1 MSDTTHTPT
10 RLAFIDNVRIFVI
23 TLVIA
28 HHAAQAYGPTG
39 GTWPIMNSVR
49 TFLLEPFFWVNAAF
63 FMGLLFLISGYFVA
77 LSYER
82 KGAGA
87 FLKGR
92 FIRIGIPLLVFTL
105 CVMGPISY
113 MLAGESRSF
122 GEFITF
128 LYGTGWQFPYAH
140 LWFLTHLLLYSLG
153 YALWRQVVRRGAS
166 SEHSELPVP
175 THRTIVLFVVALTLI
190 TWIVR
195 IWFPMNRWVP
205 LFFVFPSEPA
215 HLPQYVSLF
224 AVGTLAYRGDWLRKL
239 PTATGFVWLWIGM
252 TTAVARYVIGYSD
265 DMTGTRYLDAFTAS
279 DGLCWQSLVGNGWEA
294 LICVGLCVGLLVLF
308 REWCN
313 KPQGKLLSA
322 MAGASFGAYIIHLLV
337 VMGVQ
342 AALQAVNLP
351 PFIKFVL
358 VTLAATAISFGIA
371 HLIRQIPGVKKVL

>member
-1 MSDTTHTPT
+1 MNSNTHTAT

-39 GTWPIMNSVR
+39 GAWPIANPIRS
-49 TFLLEPFFWVNAAF
+49 FLLGPFFTVNAAF

-77 LSYER
+77 WSYER

-92 FIRIGIPLLVFTL
+92 FTRIGIPLLVFTL
-105 CVMGPISY
+105 CVLGPISY
-113 MLAGESRSF
+113 LLAGESRSF

-140 LWFLTHLLLYSLG
+140 LWFLIHLLVYSLG
-153 YALWRQVVRRGAS
+153 YALWRQVVRRDTS
-166 SEHSELPVP
+166 SEDSELPVP
-175 THRTIVLFVVALTLI
+175 THLTILLFVVALTLV

-195 IWFPMNRWVP
+195 IWFPIDRWVP
-205 LFFVFPSEPA
+205 LFFVIPAEAA
-215 HLPQYVSLF
+215 HLPQYVGLF

-239 PTATGFVWLWIGM
+239 PTVTGFIWLWIGM
-252 TTAVARYVIGYSD
+252 MAAVARYVVRYSD
-265 DMTGTRYLDAFTAS
+265 DLTGTHFLDAFTTNS
-279 DGLCWQSLVGNGWEA
+279 GLNWRSLVWSGWEA
-294 LICVGLCVGLLVLF
+294 FICVGLCVGLLVLF

-313 KPQGKLLSA
+313 RPQGKLLSA
-322 MAGASFGAYIIHLLV
+322 MAGASYGAYIIHLLV

-342 AALQAVNLP
+342 AALHTVNLP
-351 PFIKFVL
+351 PFIKFLL
-358 VTLAATAISFGIA
+358 VTLFGTAISFGIA
-371 HLIRQIPGVKKVL
+371 HLARQLPGVKKVL